1 MTQPRRNPT
10 RLASHIAWIR
20 EADSIARFDHLN
32 SVARN
37 RPKPPAT
44 PPVLGP
50 TPVPLP
56 TPAWRWDPTRPGWR
70 MTVTGS
76 AQQEP
81 PHPASGTGHPL
92 GGHR

>member
-1 MTQPRRNPT
+1 MSRQ
-10 RLASHIAWIR
+10 RLARDIAALR
-20 EADSIARFDHLN
+20 RTPGQGVALFDHLN
-32 SVARN
+32 SMTAKRS
-37 RPKPPAT
+37 KPPAT

-81 PHPASGTGHPL
+81 PHPASGTGHPTP
-92 GGHR
+92 GAA